1 MDRPR
6 NLHCIQQDMFLLKC
20 YTKMTT
26 LMGKDDCIPMF
37 FPNPLRELVLEYL
50 ASIWEV
56 ELLFAKEVHG
66 PAKAATY
73 HE

>member
-1 MDRPR
+1 
-6 NLHCIQQDMFLLKC
+6 
-20 YTKMTT
+20 MTT